1 MTVACL
7 CMYVRVCVCV
17 CVCVCL
23 CLFPFTLKA
32 SPDSVISRRN
42 ARIQVSDGML

>member
-1 MTVACL
+1 MYV
-7 CMYVRVCVCV
+7 CMWVCVRVCVCV
-17 CVCVCL
+17 FVCVCL

-32 SPDSVISRRN
+32 SPDSIISKCN